1 MKKASEM
8 LGGSLSLS
16 VARLLLLLM
25 SRKEREN
32 KVEGIYPIY
41 QMFDFF
47 FFSHCVTPR
56 DGCWKDK
63 APFPAHARC
72 SQIFHKFSRNLI
84 CFLLVV
90 HRST

>member
-47 FFSHCVTPR
+47 FF
-56 DGCWKDK
+56 
-63 APFPAHARC
+63 FPLCYTQRW
-72 SQIFHKFSRNLI
+72 
-84 CFLLVV
+84 LLEG
-90 HRST
+90 